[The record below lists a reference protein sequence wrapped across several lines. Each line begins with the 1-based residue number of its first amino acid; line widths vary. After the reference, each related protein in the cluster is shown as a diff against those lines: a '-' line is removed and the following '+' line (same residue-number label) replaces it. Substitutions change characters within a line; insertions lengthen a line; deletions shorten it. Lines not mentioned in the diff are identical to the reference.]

1 MVWTGDHKFLFG
13 REVKLRDLYQYIDG
27 SRERGQ
33 CLDRIVESPNGV
45 PALLFKV
52 EQRALRDKLNNH
64 LNGYISKRNKIY
76 VEGSNNLKQL
86 MLKRTWKKL
95 KRLKRRETLQKKLG
109 ALQWK
114 DCQRS
119 EKGKVLKVVLNYLR
133 KKCEILVVTH
143 SISQ

>member
-64 LNGYISKRNKIY
+64 LNGYIGKRNKIY
-76 VEGSNNLKQL
+76 VEGSNKLKQL

-95 KRLKRRETLQKKLG
+95 KRLKRRERL
-109 ALQWK
+109 
-114 DCQRS
+114 
-119 EKGKVLKVVLNYLR
+119 
-133 KKCEILVVTH
+133 
-143 SISQ
+143 